1 MNDAFTNEDFQRLD
15 EWLLRRRTGLLDAV
29 MLEGF
34 LTAIVIGPN
43 TLLPMKWL
51 PRVWGAKPGAH
62 NLVPPPGVSLAQPS
76 KGARRK
82 QPHFRDLEEMNQFV
96 ALVMGL
102 HNDIAL
108 HFDTDPGGFVPT
120 FYESRVGRKRV
131 MVVDEWCEGFMK
143 GMRLDAAGWKQLGHE
158 RAELLRPLQLFGT
171 RAGWREL
178 SAGDEARMHATW
190 SVRVA
195 PAVREIYAYWL
206 PQRRAQIA
214 PEDAKARLR

>member
-1 MNDAFTNEDFQRLD
+1 MIQAFTNEDFQRLD

-43 TLLPMKWL
+43 TLMPMTWL
-51 PRVWGAKPGAH
+51 PKVWGGR
-62 NLVPPPGVSLAQPS
+62 Q
-76 KGARRK
+76 ARFK
-82 QPHFRDLEEMNQFV
+82 DLEEMNRFM

-108 HFDTDPGGFVPT
+108 HFDTDPSGFEPT
-120 FYESRVGRKRV
+120 FYESKVGKKRV
-131 MVVDEWCEGFMK
+131 LVVDEWCEGFMK
-143 GMRLDAAGWKQLGHE
+143 GMRIDSAGWKRLGRE
-158 RAELLRPLQLFGT
+158 RPELLRPLRLFGT

-178 SAGDEARMHATW
+178 ATGGEGKLHAQW

-206 PQRRAQIA
+206 PHRRAQIA
-214 PEDAKARLR
+214 PEDREARLH

>member
-43 TLLPMKWL
+43 TLMPMKWL
-51 PRVWGAKPGAH
+51 PVVWGAKPGAH
-62 NLVPPPGVSLAQPS
+62 NLVPPPDVGLAQPS

-82 QPHFRDLEEMNQFV
+82 QSHFRDLEQLNQFV

-102 HNDIAL
+102 YNDIAL

-120 FYESRVGRKRV
+120 FYESRVSRKRV
-131 MVVDEWCEGFMK
+131 IVVDEWCEGFMK
-143 GMRLDAAGWKQLGHE
+143 GMRLDAAGWKQLGRE
-158 RAELLRPLQLFGT
+158 RPELLRPFQLFGT

-178 SAGDEARMHATW
+178 AAGDEAKMHATW

-195 PAVREIYAYWL
+195 PAVRDIYAFWL
-206 PQRRAQIA
+206 PRRRAQLA
-214 PEDAKARLR
+214 PLDPEGRLH